1 MQADRFTIKSQE
13 ALAAAGRLAEE
24 RRNPQVTPLHLLAAL
39 LVEAPRAT
47 EVAADAPGG
56 VVLPVLGKLG
66 LDVDALRATVQQGLE
81 QLPVAGSGSSADSVA
96 QPGSELVSVLRA
108 AEREAGKLSDQYV
121 STEHLLLALAG
132 EDGVAGRA
140 LASVGATHER
150 LLQALAEVRGSHRVT
165 DQSPEEKYEALERFG
180 TDLTQ
185 AAEQGTLDPVI
196 GRDEE
201 IRRVIQVLSRR
212 TKNNPVL
219 IGEPGVGKT
228 AIVEGLAQRIVSG
241 DVPESLRD
249 RRVIALDIGALIA
262 GAKYRGEFE
271 DRLKSVLGEV
281 SEAQGSVILF
291 LDELHTIVGA
301 GAAEG
306 AVDAANL
313 LKPMLARG
321 ELRCV
326 GATTLDEYRKH
337 IEKDA
342 ALERRF
348 QPVMVGEPTVAD
360 TIAILRGLKERY
372 EVHHGVRIQD
382 SALIAAATLSD
393 RYIADRFLPDKAI
406 DLIDEAGSRLR
417 IEIDSLPTEIDEVDR
432 RVMQLEIELTSL
444 SKETDDASAE
454 RREAIERELAEL
466 QERSAAM
473 KAQWQSEKQAIQS
486 VRDLKARLEE
496 ARTEAER
503 AEREADLQRAAELRY
518 GEIPE
523 IEKELAALEGGPEF
537 SPGGEP
543 PRDGEGPDG
552 ESRVAAPTSE
562 PVFLKEEVDADD
574 VAEVVARWTGIP
586 VSRLLEGETEKLIH
600 MEDRLHERV
609 VGQDEAIEAV
619 ATALRRSRAGLQDP
633 DRPIGSFLFLG
644 PTGVG
649 KTELARAL
657 AEFMFDSQ
665 DAMIRID
672 MSEYMEKHSVS
683 RLVGAPPGYVGY
695 EEGGQLTEA
704 VRRRPYSVVL
714 LDEIEKAHPDV
725 FNTLLQ
731 VMDDGRLTDGQGRTV
746 DFKNT
751 VLIMTSNIPVPAG
764 ASEAQTRAALLDHF
778 KPEFINRLDDIVRFE
793 ALTREQISEIVE
805 LQVAR
810 VIARVAERGV
820 QVTLTDDART
830 LLGNLGYDPA
840 YGARPLRRVI
850 QKQLTDRLAL
860 ALLEGK
866 IRQGDSVV
874 VDAADGELA
883 LEPAREREREAA
895 SA

>member
-1 MQADRFTIKSQE
+1 MTPPDG
-13 ALAAAGRLAEE
+13 AAPTAQGAPPEE
-24 RRNPQVTPLHLLAAL
+24 
-39 LVEAPRAT
+39 E
-47 EVAADAPGG
+47 
-56 VVLPVLGKLG
+56 
-66 LDVDALRATVQQGLE
+66 
-81 QLPVAGSGSSADSVA
+81 
-96 QPGSELVSVLRA
+96 
-108 AEREAGKLSDQYV
+108 
-121 STEHLLLALAG
+121 
-132 EDGVAGRA
+132 
-140 LASVGATHER
+140 
-150 LLQALAEVRGSHRVT
+150 
-165 DQSPEEKYEALERFG
+165 QSPLERFG
-180 TDLTQ
+180 RDLTETAQ
-185 AAEQGTLDPVI
+185 QGKLDPVI

-228 AIVEGLAQRIVSG
+228 AIVEGLARRIVSH

-249 RRVIALDIGALIA
+249 RRVIALDMGALIA
-262 GAKYRGEFE
+262 GAAYRGEFE
-271 DRLKSVLGEV
+271 ERLKGVLKEV
-281 SEAQGSVILF
+281 SDAQGTIILF

-301 GAAEG
+301 GAAQG
-306 AVDAANL
+306 SVDASNL

-326 GATTLDEYRKH
+326 GATTLDEYRKY

-348 QPVMVGEPTVAD
+348 QPVMVGEPSVQD

-372 EVHHGVRIQD
+372 EVHHKVTIQD
-382 SALIAAATLSD
+382 SALIAAATLSH

-406 DLIDEAGSRLR
+406 DLIDEAASKIR
-417 IEIDSLPTEIDEVDR
+417 IEIDSVPTEIDEVDR

-444 SKETDDASAE
+444 LKEKDEASKERS
-454 RREAIERELAEL
+454 EAIERELTEL
-466 QERSAAM
+466 KERSETM
-473 KAQWQSEKQAIQS
+473 RAQWQKEKDAIGVVSE
-486 VRDLKARLEE
+486 LKERLEQANSE
-496 ARTEAER
+496 LER
-503 AEREADLQRAAELRY
+503 VVREGNLQRAGELRHS
-518 GEIPE
+518 EIPE
-523 IEKELAALEGGPEF
+523 IKRELAALEGGLAGSRSEE
-537 SPGGEP
+537 SEAGGEP
-543 PRDGEGPDG
+543 GAGGAGGTPIIADAGDG
-552 ESRVAAPTSE
+552 A

-574 VAEVVARWTGIP
+574 VAEIVAHWTGIP

-714 LDEIEKAHPDV
+714 FDEIEKAHSDV
-725 FNTLLQ
+725 FNTLLA

-751 VLIMTSNIPVPAG
+751 VLIMTSNIRAG
-764 ASEAQTRAALLDHF
+764 GLDSPSLADTELRSALLEYF

-793 ALTREQISEIVE
+793 ALTREQLSEIVE

-810 VIARVAERGV
+810 VIERVAERGV
-820 QVTLTDDART
+820 QVTLTDEARQ
-830 LLGNLGYDPA
+830 LLGNMGYDPA

-850 QKQLTDRLAL
+850 QKHLIDRLAL
-860 ALLEGK
+860 ALLQGE
-866 IRQGDSVV
+866 IHAGDSVKVDV
-874 VDAADGELA
+874 VDGELA
-883 LEPAREREREAA
+883 LEKVAGEQALEA
-895 SA
+895 

>member
-1 MQADRFTIKSQE
+1 MTPPEQAPAGAATQQE
-13 ALAAAGRLAEE
+13 EE
-24 RRNPQVTPLHLLAAL
+24 
-39 LVEAPRAT
+39 
-47 EVAADAPGG
+47 
-56 VVLPVLGKLG
+56 
-66 LDVDALRATVQQGLE
+66 
-81 QLPVAGSGSSADSVA
+81 
-96 QPGSELVSVLRA
+96 
-108 AEREAGKLSDQYV
+108 
-121 STEHLLLALAG
+121 
-132 EDGVAGRA
+132 
-140 LASVGATHER
+140 
-150 LLQALAEVRGSHRVT
+150 
-165 DQSPEEKYEALERFG
+165 QSPLQRFG
-180 TDLTQ
+180 RDLTEI
-185 AAEQGTLDPVI
+185 AEQGKLDPVI
-196 GRDEE
+196 GRDDE

-228 AIVEGLAQRIVSG
+228 AIVEGLAQRIVSK

-249 RRVIALDIGALIA
+249 RRVIALDMGALIA
-262 GAKYRGEFE
+262 GAAYRGEFE
-271 DRLKSVLGEV
+271 ERLKGVLKEV
-281 SEAQGSVILF
+281 VDAQGTIILF
-291 LDELHTIVGA
+291 LDELHTVVGA
-301 GAAEG
+301 GAAQG

-326 GATTLDEYRKH
+326 GATTLDEYRQH

-348 QPVMVGEPTVAD
+348 QPVMVGEPTVQD

-382 SALIAAATLSD
+382 SALIAAATLSH

-406 DLIDEAGSRLR
+406 DLIDEAASKIR

-444 SKETDDASAE
+444 RKEKDDASKQ
-454 RREAIERELAEL
+454 RRAAIESELSEL
-466 QERSAAM
+466 KQRSAEM
-473 KAQWQSEKQAIQS
+473 KAQWQKEKEAIQGIS
-486 VRDLKARLEE
+486 QLKERLEQ
-496 ARTEAER
+496 AKAEAER

-523 IEKELAALEGGPEF
+523 LEKKIAEH
-537 SPGGEP
+537 
-543 PRDGEGPDG
+543 
-552 ESRVAAPTSE
+552 ESAERERAQGDA

-586 VSRLLEGETEKLIH
+586 VSRLLEGETEKLLQ
-600 MEDRLHERV
+600 MEERLHERV

-633 DRPIGSFLFLG
+633 DRPIGTFLFLG

-665 DAMIRID
+665 DAMVRID

-714 LDEIEKAHPDV
+714 LDEIEKANPDV

-751 VLIMTSNIPVPAG
+751 VLIMTSNIPVAEG
-764 ASEAQTRAALLDHF
+764 LSDAEMRAQLLQYF
-778 KPEFINRLDDIVRFE
+778 KPEFINRLDDIVRFD
-793 ALTREQISEIVE
+793 ALTREQLSEIVD

-810 VIARVAERGV
+810 VLERIAERGV
-820 QVTLTDDART
+820 QVTLTDEARE
-830 LLGNLGYDPA
+830 LLGNMGYDPN

-850 QKQLTDRLAL
+850 QKQLVDRLAL
-860 ALLEGK
+860 ALLSGE
-866 IRQGDSVV
+866 IHAGDTVRVDVV
-874 VDAADGELA
+874 DGELA
-883 LEPAREREREAA
+883 LEKAPVEAPATA
-895 SA
+895 

>member
-13 ALAAAGRLAEE
+13 ALAAAGRLADE
-24 RRNPQVTPLHLLAAL
+24 RRNPQVTPLHLLSVL
-39 LVEAPRAT
+39 LAEAPGAGPGT
-47 EVAADAPGG
+47 GADSPGG
-56 VVLPVLGKLG
+56 VVLPVLAKLG
-66 LDVDALRATVQQGLE
+66 TEVAGLRAGVERALE
-81 QLPVAGSGSSADSVA
+81 ELPVAGAGSSSEAVG
-96 QPGSELVSVLRA
+96 QPGSELLAVLRA

-121 STEHLLLALAG
+121 STEHLLLALTT
-132 EDGVAGRA
+132 ERGRA
-140 LASVGATHER
+140 SDELKRVGVTPDR
-150 LLQALAEVRGSHRVT
+150 MLTALAEVRGSHRVT
-165 DQSPEEKYEALERFG
+165 DQSPEEKYQALERFG

-185 AAEQGTLDPVI
+185 AAEQGKLDPVI

-241 DVPESLRD
+241 DVPESLRE
-249 RRVIALDIGALIA
+249 RRVIALDIGSLIA

-271 DRLKSVLGEV
+271 DRLKAVLGEV
-281 SEAQGSVILF
+281 SEAQGNVILF

-326 GATTLDEYRKH
+326 GATTLDEYRKY

-348 QPVMVGEPTVAD
+348 QPVNVGEPSVAD

-372 EVHHGVRIQD
+372 ETHHGVRIQD
-382 SALIAAATLSD
+382 SALIAAATLSH
-393 RYIADRFLPDKAI
+393 RYISDRFLPDKAI
-406 DLIDEAGSRLR
+406 DLIDEAASRLR
-417 IEIDSLPTEIDEVDR
+417 IEIDSVPTEIDEVDR

-444 SKETDDASAE
+444 RKESDAASAE
-454 RREAIERELAEL
+454 RSEAIERELAEL
-466 QERSAAM
+466 RERSAAM
-473 KAQWQSEKQAIQS
+473 KAQWQSEKQAIQG
-486 VRDLKARLEE
+486 VGELKARLEE

-523 IEKELAALEGGPEF
+523 LEKKLAELEASEHEREAGGA
-537 SPGGEP
+537 GG
-543 PRDGEGPDG
+543 
-552 ESRVAAPTSE
+552 TQY
-562 PVFLKEEVDADD
+562 LKEEVDADD

-600 MEDRLHERV
+600 MEERLHERV

-714 LDEIEKAHPDV
+714 LDEIEKAHADV

-751 VLIMTSNIPVPAG
+751 VLIMTSNIPVPAD
-764 ASEAQTRAALLDHF
+764 AREAELRTALLEYF
-778 KPEFINRLDDIVRFE
+778 KPEFINRLDDIVRFHS
-793 ALTREQISEIVE
+793 LTREQISEIVE

-810 VIARVAERGV
+810 VVERVAERGV
-820 QVTLTDDART
+820 HLTLTDEAKQ
-830 LLGNLGYDPA
+830 LLGNMGYDPA

-850 QKQLTDRLAL
+850 QKQLVDRLAL
-860 ALLEGK
+860 ALLAGD
-866 IRQGDSVV
+866 IRTGDEVR
-874 VDAADGELA
+874 VDAADGDIV
-883 LEPAREREREAA
+883 LETVGTQATATA
-895 SA
+895 

>member
-1 MQADRFTIKSQE
+1 M
-13 ALAAAGRLAEE
+13 AANPTNPTAPPEE
-24 RRNPQVTPLHLLAAL
+24 
-39 LVEAPRAT
+39 E
-47 EVAADAPGG
+47 
-56 VVLPVLGKLG
+56 
-66 LDVDALRATVQQGLE
+66 
-81 QLPVAGSGSSADSVA
+81 
-96 QPGSELVSVLRA
+96 
-108 AEREAGKLSDQYV
+108 
-121 STEHLLLALAG
+121 
-132 EDGVAGRA
+132 
-140 LASVGATHER
+140 
-150 LLQALAEVRGSHRVT
+150 
-165 DQSPEEKYEALERFG
+165 QSPLERFG
-180 TDLTQ
+180 RDLTEI
-185 AAEQGTLDPVI
+185 AEQGKLDPVI

-228 AIVEGLAQRIVSG
+228 AIVEGLAQRIVSK

-249 RRVIALDIGALIA
+249 RRVIALDMGSLVA
-262 GAKYRGEFE
+262 GAAYRGEFE
-271 DRLKSVLGEV
+271 ERLKGVLKEV
-281 SEAQGSVILF
+281 SEAQGTIILF

-301 GAAEG
+301 GAAQG
-306 AVDAANL
+306 SVDASNL

-321 ELRCV
+321 ELRAV
-326 GATTLDEYRKH
+326 GATTLDEYTKY

-348 QPVMVGEPTVAD
+348 QPVMVGEPTVQD

-372 EVHHGVRIQD
+372 EVHHGVSIQD
-382 SALIAAATLSD
+382 SALIAAATLSN

-406 DLIDEAGSRLR
+406 DLVDEAASKIR
-417 IEIDSLPTEIDEVDR
+417 IEIDSLPTEIDEVKR
-432 RVMQLEIELTSL
+432 RVMQLKIELESR
-444 SKETDDASAE
+444 KEKDTAAKE
-454 RREAIERELAEL
+454 RRKAIEAEVSELEAREREMT
-466 QERSAAM
+466 E
-473 KAQWQSEKQAIQS
+473 QWEAEKQAIAGIS
-486 VRDLKARLEE
+486 ETKERLDAARVEM
-496 ARTEAER
+496 ER
-503 AEREADLQRAAELRY
+503 AERDADLQRAAELRY

-523 IEKELAALEGGPEF
+523 LERKVAEYESQERERG
-537 SPGGEP
+537 GGE
-543 PRDGEGPDG
+543 
-552 ESRVAAPTSE
+552 A

-574 VAEVVARWTGIP
+574 IAEIVARWTGIP

-683 RLVGAPPGYVGY
+683 RLVGAPPGYIGY

-704 VRRRPYSVVL
+704 VRRRPYAVVL
-714 LDEIEKAHPDV
+714 LDEIEKAHTDV

-751 VLIMTSNIPVPAG
+751 VLIMTSNIPIGAD
-764 ASEAQTRAALLDHF
+764 ASEDGARGAAAADARLRSELLEYF
-778 KPEFINRLDDIVRFE
+778 KPEFINRLDDIVRFKS
-793 ALTREQISEIVE
+793 LTREQISEIVDM
-805 LQVAR
+805 QVAR

-820 QVTLTDDART
+820 QVTLTDEARE
-830 LLGNLGYDPA
+830 LIANMGYDPT

-850 QKQLTDRLAL
+850 QKQLVDRLAL
-860 ALLEGK
+860 ALLEGEL
-866 IRQGDSVV
+866 REGDSVR
-874 VDAADGELA
+874 VDGSDGELK
-883 LEPAREREREAA
+883 LDVTGPKPARTETVGAV
-895 SA
+895 

>member
-1 MQADRFTIKSQE
+1 VPDGA
-13 ALAAAGRLAEE
+13 
-24 RRNPQVTPLHLLAAL
+24 NPN
-39 LVEAPRAT
+39 
-47 EVAADAPGG
+47 
-56 VVLPVLGKLG
+56 
-66 LDVDALRATVQQGLE
+66 QGN
-81 QLPVAGSGSSADSVA
+81 
-96 QPGSELVSVLRA
+96 
-108 AEREAGKLSDQYV
+108 
-121 STEHLLLALAG
+121 
-132 EDGVAGRA
+132 
-140 LASVGATHER
+140 LASRDE
-150 LLQALAEVRGSHRVT
+150 QE
-165 DQSPEEKYEALERFG
+165 QSPLERFG
-180 TDLTQ
+180 RDLTEI
-185 AAEQGTLDPVI
+185 AEQGKLDPVI

-249 RRVIALDIGALIA
+249 RRVIALDMGALIA
-262 GAKYRGEFE
+262 GAAYRGEFE
-271 DRLKSVLGEV
+271 ERLKGVLKEV
-281 SEAQGSVILF
+281 SDAQGQVILF

-301 GAAEG
+301 GAAQG
-306 AVDAANL
+306 SVDASNL

-321 ELRCV
+321 ELRAV
-326 GATTLDEYRKH
+326 GATTLDEYTKY

-348 QPVMVGEPTVAD
+348 QPVTVGEPSVQD

-372 EVHHGVRIQD
+372 ELHHHVTIQD
-382 SALIAAATLSD
+382 NALVAAATLSN

-406 DLIDEAGSRLR
+406 DLVDEAASKIR
-417 IEIDSLPTEIDEVDR
+417 IEIDSLPTEIDEVKR
-432 RVMQLEIELTSL
+432 RVMQLKIELESL
-444 SKETDDASAE
+444 RKEKDAAAKE
-454 RREAIERELAEL
+454 RRKALEAEVSELETRERE
-466 QERSAAM
+466 M
-473 KAQWQSEKQAIQS
+473 TAQWESEKQAIAGISQT
-486 VRDLKARLEE
+486 REQLDAARIEM
-496 ARTEAER
+496 ER

-523 IEKELAALEGGPEF
+523 LERKVAEYESAERESEGDVVDGDGP
-537 SPGGEP
+537 G
-543 PRDGEGPDG
+543 
-552 ESRVAAPTSE
+552 AAPQ
-562 PVFLKEEVDADD
+562 FLKEEVDADD
-574 VAEVVARWTGIP
+574 IAEVVARWTGIP
-586 VSRLLEGETEKLIH
+586 VSRLLEGETEKLVQ
-600 MEDRLHERV
+600 METRLHERV

-619 ATALRRSRAGLQDP
+619 ASALRRSRAGLQDP

-704 VRRRPYSVVL
+704 VRRRPYAVVL
-714 LDEIEKAHPDV
+714 LDEIEKAHSDV

-751 VLIMTSNIPVPAG
+751 VLIMTSNISVGGDAG
-764 ASEAQTRAALLDHF
+764 DADDADSAHADAQLRAGLLDYF
-778 KPEFINRLDDIVRFE
+778 KPEFVNRLDDIVRFKP
-793 ALTREQISEIVE
+793 LTREQISEIVD

-810 VIARVAERGV
+810 VIDRVAERGV
-820 QVTLTDDART
+820 RVTLTDAARE
-830 LLGNLGYDPA
+830 LIANMGYDPT

-860 ALLEGK
+860 ALLKGEL
-866 IRQGDSVV
+866 REGDSVRVDV
-874 VDAADGELA
+874 VDGELVLDTA
-883 LEPAREREREAA
+883 PAKAIAA
-895 SA
+895 G

>member
-1 MQADRFTIKSQE
+1 M
-13 ALAAAGRLAEE
+13 
-24 RRNPQVTPLHLLAAL
+24 
-39 LVEAPRAT
+39 
-47 EVAADAPGG
+47 
-56 VVLPVLGKLG
+56 
-66 LDVDALRATVQQGLE
+66 
-81 QLPVAGSGSSADSVA
+81 
-96 QPGSELVSVLRA
+96 
-108 AEREAGKLSDQYV
+108 
-121 STEHLLLALAG
+121 
-132 EDGVAGRA
+132 
-140 LASVGATHER
+140 
-150 LLQALAEVRGSHRVT
+150 
-165 DQSPEEKYEALERFG
+165 
-180 TDLTQ
+180 
-185 AAEQGTLDPVI
+185 AEQNKLDPVI

-228 AIVEGLAQRIVSG
+228 AIVEGLARRIVSH

-249 RRVIALDIGALIA
+249 RRVIALDMGALIA
-262 GAKYRGEFE
+262 GAAYRGEFE
-271 DRLKSVLGEV
+271 ERLKGVLKEV
-281 SEAQGSVILF
+281 SDAQGTIILF

-301 GAAEG
+301 GAAQG
-306 AVDAANL
+306 SVDASNL

-321 ELRCV
+321 ELRAV
-326 GATTLDEYRKH
+326 GATTLDEYRKY

-348 QPVMVGEPTVAD
+348 QPVMVGEPSVGD

-372 EVHHGVRIQD
+372 EVHHKVRIQD
-382 SALIAAATLSD
+382 SALIAAATLSH

-406 DLIDEAGSRLR
+406 DLIDEAASKIR

-444 SKETDDASAE
+444 RKEKDAASKE
-454 RREAIERELAEL
+454 RRKAIERELDEL
-466 QERSAAM
+466 KERSEKM
-473 KAQWQSEKQAIQS
+473 KAQWQTEKDAIRGVS
-486 VRDLKARLEE
+486 DLKERLEQANGE
-496 ARTEAER
+496 MER
-503 AEREADLQRAAELRY
+503 SEREANLQRAAELRY

-523 IEKELAALEGGPEF
+523 IEKELAEHESTEPEGDQDRGDPI
-537 SPGGEP
+537 PI
-543 PRDGEGPDG
+543 
-552 ESRVAAPTSE
+552 
-562 PVFLKEEVDADD
+562 FLKEEVDADD
-574 VAEVVARWTGIP
+574 VAEIVARWTGIP
-586 VSRLLEGETEKLIH
+586 VSRLLEGETEKLVH
-600 MEDRLHERV
+600 MEGRLHERV

-619 ATALRRSRAGLQDP
+619 ASALRRSRAGLQDP

-704 VRRRPYSVVL
+704 VRRRPYAVVL
-714 LDEIEKAHPDV
+714 LDEIEKAHADV

-751 VLIMTSNIPVPAG
+751 VLIMTSNIPVGADAG
-764 ASEAQTRAALLDHF
+764 DSDSAHADAQLRGSLLDYF
-778 KPEFINRLDDIVRFE
+778 KPEFINRLDDIVRFH
-793 ALTREQISEIVE
+793 ALTREQISEIVD
-805 LQVAR
+805 LQVDR
-810 VIARVAERGV
+810 VVDRVAERGIE
-820 QVTLTDDART
+820 VTLTDEART
-830 LLGNLGYDPA
+830 LLGDMGYDPT

-860 ALLEGK
+860 ALLQGELHG
-866 IRQGDSVV
+866 GDSVR
-874 VDAADGELA
+874 VDARDGELV
-883 LEPAREREREAA
+883 LEPVGAEAVA
-895 SA
+895 AAAG

>member
-1 MQADRFTIKSQE
+1 MVPNGS
-13 ALAAAGRLAEE
+13 AG
-24 RRNPQVTPLHLLAAL
+24 PV
-39 LVEAPRAT
+39 
-47 EVAADAPGG
+47 PG
-56 VVLPVLGKLG
+56 
-66 LDVDALRATVQQGLE
+66 QQGQPEEE
-81 QLPVAGSGSSADSVA
+81 Q
-96 QPGSELVSVLRA
+96 
-108 AEREAGKLSDQYV
+108 
-121 STEHLLLALAG
+121 
-132 EDGVAGRA
+132 
-140 LASVGATHER
+140 
-150 LLQALAEVRGSHRVT
+150 
-165 DQSPEEKYEALERFG
+165 QSPLERFG
-180 TDLTQ
+180 RDLTEM
-185 AAEQGTLDPVI
+185 AEEGKLDPVI

-228 AIVEGLAQRIVSG
+228 AIVEGLARRIVSK
-241 DVPESLRD
+241 DVPESLRE
-249 RRVIALDIGALIA
+249 RRVIALDMGALVA
-262 GAKYRGEFE
+262 GAAYRGEFE
-271 DRLKSVLGEV
+271 ERLKGVLKEV
-281 SEAQGSVILF
+281 SDAQGTIILF

-301 GAAEG
+301 GAAQG
-306 AVDAANL
+306 SVDASNL

-321 ELRCV
+321 ELRAV
-326 GATTLDEYRKH
+326 GATTLDEYRKY

-348 QPVMVGEPTVAD
+348 QPVMVGEPSVAD

-372 EVHHGVRIQD
+372 EVHHKVRIQD
-382 SALIAAATLSD
+382 SALIAAATLSH

-406 DLIDEAGSRLR
+406 DLIDEAASKIR

-444 SKETDDASAE
+444 RKEKDQASKE

-466 QERSAAM
+466 KERSETM
-473 KAQWQSEKQAIQS
+473 KEQWQSEKDAIQGVS
-486 VRDLKARLEE
+486 ELKERLEQANSE
-496 ARTEAER
+496 MER
-503 AEREADLQRAAELRY
+503 AEREANLQRAAELRY

-523 IEKELAALEGGPEF
+523 LEKQLAEHESAEHE
-537 SPGGEP
+537 
-543 PRDGEGPDG
+543 RADGEG
-552 ESRVAAPTSE
+552 

-586 VSRLLEGETEKLIH
+586 VSRLLEGETEKLIQ

-619 ATALRRSRAGLQDP
+619 ATALRRSRAGLADP
-633 DRPIGSFLFLG
+633 DRPIGTFLFLG

-657 AEFMFDSQ
+657 AEFMFDTQ
-665 DAMIRID
+665 EAMVRID

-695 EEGGQLTEA
+695 EEGGQLTEL

-714 LDEIEKAHPDV
+714 LDEIEKAHADV

-751 VLIMTSNIPVPAG
+751 VLIMTSNIPVTAG
-764 ASEAQTRAALLDHF
+764 LSDTELRGALLEYF
-778 KPEFINRLDDIVRFE
+778 KPEFVNRLDDVVRFH
-793 ALTREQISEIVE
+793 ALTREQISEIVD

-810 VIARVAERGV
+810 VIERVSERGV
-820 QVTLTDDART
+820 EVTLTEEARE
-830 LLGNLGYDPA
+830 LLGNMGYDPT

-850 QKQLTDRLAL
+850 QKQLVDRLAL
-860 ALLEGK
+860 ALLEGELHE
-866 IRQGDSVV
+866 GDSAEVDVV
-874 VDAADGELA
+874 NRELA
-883 LEPAREREREAA
+883 LEHM
-895 SA
+895 SATATA